1 LGLSII
7 VRILHLY
14 CEVAAAIPKNFK
26 NNILRIAFLFA
37 ATKQICDFFLIKFE
51 IMKFLE
57 KDLEEMIFIHLG
69 NHEGCKLLEERG
81 LFLNNEIDFINL
93 RQPSLSSYGI
103 PDIVT
108 ISFGGRENKTL
119 FLTINII
126 ELKIVPLTNSHI
138 SQVMRYEEGI
148 KDYISTLDVNIEVD
162 FNLILI
168 GSGYSDDFIWIN
180 QNISNLSSY
189 VFNFDLKNG
198 LNFELIP
205 KGWRRRN
212 FKPEETRLSKINYR
226 ELIESSSI
234 FKIDM
239 WERELKNIDKIL
251 F

>member
-1 LGLSII
+1 
-7 VRILHLY
+7 
-14 CEVAAAIPKNFK
+14 
-26 NNILRIAFLFA
+26 
-37 ATKQICDFFLIKFE
+37 
-51 IMKFLE
+51 
-57 KDLEEMIFIHLG
+57 
-69 NHEGCKLLEERG
+69 
-81 LFLNNEIDFINL
+81 
-93 RQPSLSSYGI
+93 
-103 PDIVT
+103 
-108 ISFGGRENKTL
+108 
-119 FLTINII
+119 
-126 ELKIVPLTNSHI
+126 
-138 SQVMRYEEGI
+138 MRYEEGI